1 MQQPLLIRKIQLGT
15 LIKDGSQREVT
26 RSKKPNKPPKKTAVA
41 PIQHD
46 SVLVAP
52 AIRYNSLRETRT
64 SFQRA
69 SQSVTRQ
76 LRLQAIRQIK
86 NQPLTNW
93 RATLDILRLRTRPL
107 RGPWQIRARK
117 ISVGP
122 DLGNK
127 LLYEVDRTIWDIHE
141 QTRCHIEL
149 RWPEDS
155 NGRASRDGIYLLL
168 SGDEE
173 ALEHAIEEI
182 SRLAAQTNSRISI
195 EGAIGSKVST
205 TKPEESAPSTVETL
219 WESSVE
225 SQRPDYAP
233 EYTSYQP
240 HHKILKPREWT
251 PQTFLAYVTAITNA
265 RLPERLASEFYGSG
279 TTANEAAIALLNA
292 AFTDKSASKAH
303 SGRAFK
309 KALHFMELRGHS
321 HRNHAREFFKK
332 RLKSSPPIDTGTF
345 NILLAGNVKVK
356 DLYNFDSI
364 LKLMIRHGCLPN
376 AQTWS
381 LFLQLMESEHVRRH
395 AIQIMHSLGLLLDPI
410 AIRLIA
416 KELVVYDI
424 HHVRDTWPGIREFLQ
439 SQDAKYGRCWVSKA
453 AMNKIMNELGRLG
466 NLASCLDL
474 FDIMAELPSTTP
486 TTLTL
491 NTVLYHARSQRNFAL
506 STAILRRAH
515 ELNIALD
522 EQSYHEL
529 FSLAFRLRK
538 PNAMGFIWRYACLEG
553 KTSWHMRTRVS
564 DLMDQSPG
572 RGATKTDGKRTAAD
586 FPALP
591 SFDQK
596 DMEPFKR
603 KNSGAWVAR
612 LMYER
617 FKGWRP
623 EEPLHKLLEA
633 SWEVDNRIN
642 QAVKQAKQQSQQP
655 RKITVPG
662 KSLSLR
668 RKAWTSDL
676 EWSERLHVDMT
687 VTHLAPADGGENASP
702 DRDPETTTADL
713 TERVSP

>member
-1 MQQPLLIRKIQLGT
+1 MG
-15 LIKDGSQREVT
+15 E
-26 RSKKPNKPPKKTAVA
+26 
-41 PIQHD
+41 
-46 SVLVAP
+46 
-52 AIRYNSLRETRT
+52 
-64 SFQRA
+64 
-69 SQSVTRQ
+69 
-76 LRLQAIRQIK
+76 
-86 NQPLTNW
+86 
-93 RATLDILRLRTRPL
+93 L
-107 RGPWQIRARK
+107 RGIAAP
-117 ISVGP
+117 
-122 DLGNK
+122 
-127 LLYEVDRTIWDIHE
+127 
-141 QTRCHIEL
+141 
-149 RWPEDS
+149 
-155 NGRASRDGIYLLL
+155 
-168 SGDEE
+168 
-173 ALEHAIEEI
+173 
-182 SRLAAQTNSRISI
+182 RLC
-195 EGAIGSKVST
+195 
-205 TKPEESAPSTVETL
+205 
-219 WESSVE
+219 
-225 SQRPDYAP
+225 P